1 MLQNLHVK
9 NLALI
14 DECEVEFSD
23 GLNILSGET
32 GAGKSIIIGSINLAL
47 GEKVQKEMLRD
58 NEKPAFVELIFSVE
72 DPKIIEALRELD
84 VEVEDG
90 CVILSRKITQSR
102 AVGRVNGEAV
112 SVSRMKEIASYL
124 IDIHGQH
131 EHQSL
136 LSKKKH
142 LDILDEYAKQ
152 PLGDKKQ
159 QLSVTYKAYRALK
172 DEYEK
177 SNIDNEERSREL
189 SFLEYE
195 VKEIEEASLVS
206 GEDEELEAQFRKF
219 SNGKKIMEGVNA
231 AYSATGGEME
241 SASEL
246 IGRAVRE
253 LSLVSGY
260 DEDVE
265 ALESQLSEI
274 DSLLS
279 DFNHEISG
287 YISQAEFDEETFYE
301 TQKRLDEINHLK
313 SKYGNSIDDILIAL
327 NEKRER
333 ISVLNDYDSYLQKL
347 EQQLAKK
354 EKELAQISD
363 EVSEIRQKSAVK
375 LVSEIKS
382 ALNDLNF
389 LDVQFDMQFDRLP
402 DYTAN
407 GIDAPEF
414 LISTNPGE
422 PLKPLGRVASG
433 GELSRIMLGI
443 KTIMAENDHIE
454 SLIFDEIDSGISG
467 RTAQMVSE
475 KMNELGRNHQII
487 CITHLPQIAAMAD
500 AHFLIEKAV
509 ENKSTVSR
517 IRRLTDNDS
526 VAELARSKN
535 HRYRDG
541 ERTRDE
547 STCHGEKNL
556 TLSVYGAVDYQYI
569 TGGQP
574 YVPFGMITC
583 PFLWIIIIISLCFFD
598 ISDSSLLLYL
608 LSFSIIFST
617 SLIPCTSSGVMALS
631 TSTSFCRIIVSPSG
645 IIFCSPLRI
654 STISVSGGSVRSFSL
669 WPHHR

>member
-1 MLQNLHVK
+1 M
-9 NLALI
+9 
-14 DECEVEFSD
+14 
-23 GLNILSGET
+23 
-32 GAGKSIIIGSINLAL
+32 
-47 GEKVQKEMLRD
+47 
-58 NEKPAFVELIFSVE
+58 
-72 DPKIIEALRELD
+72 
-84 VEVEDG
+84 EVEDG

-112 SVSRMKEIASYL
+112 SVSRMKEIAAYL

-253 LSLVSGY
+253 LSQVSGY

-422 PLKPLGRVASG
+422 PLKPLGKVASG

-475 KMNELGRNHQII
+475 KMNELGHNHQII

-500 AHFLIEKAV
+500 AHFLIEKQ
-509 ENKSTVSR
+509 SR
-517 IRRLTDNDS
+517 TNPRFQGFED
-526 VAELARSKN
+526 
-535 HRYRDG
+535 
-541 ERTRDE
+541 
-547 STCHGEKNL
+547 
-556 TLSVYGAVDYQYI
+556 
-569 TGGQP
+569 
-574 YVPFGMITC
+574 
-583 PFLWIIIIISLCFFD
+583 
-598 ISDSSLLLYL
+598 
-608 LSFSIIFST
+608 
-617 SLIPCTSSGVMALS
+617 
-631 TSTSFCRIIVSPSG
+631 
-645 IIFCSPLRI
+645 
-654 STISVSGGSVRSFSL
+654 
-669 WPHHR
+669 